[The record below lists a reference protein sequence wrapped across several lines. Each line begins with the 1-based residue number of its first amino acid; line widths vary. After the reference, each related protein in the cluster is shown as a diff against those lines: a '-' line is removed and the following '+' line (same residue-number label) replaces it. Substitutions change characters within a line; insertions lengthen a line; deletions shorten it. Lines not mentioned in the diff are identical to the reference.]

1 MNLKKIP
8 FKKATAETSWEIVV
22 LTSSIALNVIYICYI
37 YLFIYIYI
45 YIYKQRLFE
54 ADWHENEFV
63 QTQVKPIKLSYV
75 TFLPYMIVSFQR
87 KR

>member
-22 LTSSIALNVIYICYI
+22 LTSSIALSVIYICYI

-45 YIYKQRLFE
+45 YIYIYINKGFLKLIGMKM
-54 ADWHENEFV
+54 NLY
-63 QTQVKPIKLSYV
+63 KP
-75 TFLPYMIVSFQR
+75 R
-87 KR
+87 